1 MSSSPAA
8 AAAGN
13 TGLNGPQQTLPSPTG
28 INAGLSTAGG
38 QYTPGRSADVASGG
52 QYTPGR
58 STDVARCSTDVASG
72 GQYTPRRSTEVSRQ
86 ELAAPVPGMTYVRLA
101 KAAEPFAVPAAAA
114 GGEGAQYSAAGAA
127 AVTTAGA
134 AGSASSSS
142 STPPHTPFA
151 GYSAQGGQG
160 SVFSPKPAGAAAAA
174 AAAVPGTS
182 SSSTAVGV
190 RQLVSGE
197 LPEQRQQRHQKI
209 VAPIHN
215 HLQQQQQDGG
225 YPTHTSAIAAAAATA
240 AAAAAGPNPPASN
253 QHDKPDNHVQFVVA
267 AAPEGVPDPFAPTP
281 QGNTAS
287 EQPPSDPNQPH
298 RADSANTIVA
308 KQPLAPASQQSV
320 LGSRKALRGVTA
332 QQLLVEPIIQSL
344 LSKA

>member
-1 MSSSPAA
+1 
-8 AAAGN
+8 
-13 TGLNGPQQTLPSPTG
+13 
-28 INAGLSTAGG
+28 
-38 QYTPGRSADVASGG
+38 
-52 QYTPGR
+52 
-58 STDVARCSTDVASG
+58 
-72 GQYTPRRSTEVSRQ
+72 
-86 ELAAPVPGMTYVRLA
+86 
-101 KAAEPFAVPAAAA
+101 
-114 GGEGAQYSAAGAA
+114 
-127 AVTTAGA
+127 
-134 AGSASSSS
+134 
-142 STPPHTPFA
+142 
-151 GYSAQGGQG
+151 
-160 SVFSPKPAGAAAAA
+160 
-174 AAAVPGTS
+174 
-182 SSSTAVGV
+182 V

-225 YPTHTSAIAAAAATA
+225 YPTHTSAVAAAAATA

-253 QHDKPDNHVQFVVA
+253 QHDKPDSHVQFVVA

-287 EQPPSDPNQPH
+287 EQRQQQPPSDPNQPH

-332 QQLLVEPIIQSL
+332 QQLLVEPVIQSL